1 MEGSPGPRGRGRD
14 GAKRRAA
21 RSARFA
27 GDRPTQREEE
37 KGALCGQR
45 LSLLPRPR
53 VSQCLNTLNS
63 SKNGG
68 ASRTGGPAR
77 RMTRFRRSPGVEQK
91 KNTVETTSL
100 AGLNTL
106 NSSIGGGASRTGG
119 PTCRET
125 QFRRR
130 AGVEPKDRAA
140 PPPLLFRRRRVSQR
154 LNTLNSS
161 IGGGAYMT
169 TGPARGMN
177 RPQRSP
183 GVEPKD

>member
-91 KNTVETTSL
+91 KTP
-100 AGLNTL
+100 
-106 NSSIGGGASRTGG
+106 SR
-119 PTCRET
+119 P
-125 QFRRR
+125 
-130 AGVEPKDRAA
+130 
-140 PPPLLFRRRRVSQR
+140 RVSQVSTPSTLRSAEAPPGREDPPAERRSSDDVRVLNQKIEPRPR
-154 LNTLNSS
+154 LSFFGGDESRNVSTPSTL
-161 IGGGAYMT
+161 
-169 TGPARGMN
+169 
-177 RPQRSP
+177 RSAEAP
-183 GVEPKD
+183 I